1 MTELSNIEKIA
12 VALAKA
18 QGKFPSIPMN
28 GKAGKDSYG
37 YRYATLA
44 DLIQT
49 VAPIL
54 SEHELSFTQL
64 VSGSGDDV
72 TVTTILMH
80 SSGQH
85 LQSSFTAKASGQG
98 GRMTGIQAQGS
109 TITYLKRYLLAAM
122 LGVAGEEDTDGV
134 PPVQSEPRNQNRN
147 QQGQGRGQQNPQQS
161 QPKPQQATSN
171 AAPPPSTL
179 DKVIT
184 HLANRFGFP
193 KDDDTLITERL
204 SFMAFLAGRTPAAAD
219 TPFTEEE
226 LQAISK
232 RLSSTGGKQI
242 DALKTEWAI
251 WLKPEETVA

>member
-18 QGKFPSIPMN
+18 QGKFPPVPMN

-72 TVTTILMH
+72 TVTTVLMH

-134 PPVQSEPRNQNRN
+134 PPGQSEPRNQNRN

-204 SFMAFLAGRTPAAAD
+204 SFMAFLAGRTPATASN
-219 TPFTEEE
+219 PFTEEE

-232 RLSSTGGKQI
+232 KLASTGGKQV
-242 DALKTEWAI
+242 DALKNEWAL